1 MNTFNDFLNESKIT
15 LKRQYTNN
23 HPAITVGK
31 TASIRNRMLEAI
43 KDGKLTQ
50 EEFTA
55 ILKEA
60 SVDSNRWMKRN
71 ARFFSITEDGVT
83 LTKIGNRTLAAI
95 TVNESVVNEKVK
107 ETTEAEGRNWK
118 VGTLDHPKFG
128 KITTFKFMT
137 NDNVWIQL
145 STRQPLEDQDNFMIA
160 DGGSAY
166 NTSWSLNDK
175 NVKKMAKDLQELSL
189 RLQNDSFM
197 NLGKSG
203 EGKYKGKEVKLKDYV
218 DAVEAWVELKDS
230 LLSESVVTEAIT
242 AALRPFYRALNDSG
256 NLKRYDGP
264 KILGS
269 RPGNTPTDELIGADE
284 EDRILFGTNGN
295 KFGIKSVRGTNLPT
309 KLLKSLGFVE
319 GNSFTKGVE
328 AYKPKG
334 DDMIYIDLNN
344 MQELVAAFDPKTNYS
359 VEESA
364 VTESDEPKCTNRK
377 GHLYKQIDKDG
388 TVECT
393 HCGLRN
399 SLSESV
405 TANYSVEESV
415 VNESEAE
422 NILND
427 LLDERGGDMGEL
439 YGMEMEDA
447 LDTVE
452 AYGHK
457 GSKAKKIA
465 QELFALTNESNKNS
479 IQEGRAFAAAAKKAK
494 DSDEEEFEFN
504 GKKFPVTIKEKKV
517 VTEWLHTNFS
527 NFTSTLNEAFSS
539 QLLASLFKK
548 ENGKLDNSLAKAFY
562 GKTKIAMDKVQDEDL
577 ISTTPSAA
585 YKAKG
590 GNTITFYISD
600 NEKNNIYASEDAGY
614 YNKTIPGG
622 GYLLAVTSGDNKFY
636 DNAWANRYT
645 ATDKSRTL
653 VERPN
658 KSNDT
663 IGISKKYKGWD
674 GTGLYNV
681 KRISEVADRAV
692 VVNVDLLQ
700 QKYSTTNKRDERNAA
715 KSGATAFKSDKD
727 FKAENK
733 NRYEIILQNKAAK
746 LPLDKIVAD
755 AIDLLTDQIKQ
766 GLAKGEKGKYGDLI
780 IGISPNGRETKMR
793 DASNHMSNILDN
805 YARYVDYVKQEE
817 DSVAQYGQSE
827 SWYARSIKQYAKAI
841 KDGVD
846 KIESFNY
853 AW

>member
-95 TVNESVVNEKVK
+95 TVNEGN
-107 ETTEAEGRNWK
+107 A
-118 VGTLDHPKFG
+118 FG
-128 KITTFKFMT
+128 
-137 NDNVWIQL
+137 
-145 STRQPLEDQDNFMIA
+145 
-160 DGGSAY
+160 
-166 NTSWSLNDK
+166 
-175 NVKKMAKDLQELSL
+175 
-189 RLQNDSFM
+189 
-197 NLGKSG
+197 
-203 EGKYKGKEVKLKDYV
+203 
-218 DAVEAWVELKDS
+218 DAVRKAKEAGEK
-230 LLSESVVTEAIT
+230 EFE
-242 AALRPFYRALNDSG
+242 F
-256 NLKRYDGP
+256 
-264 KILGS
+264 
-269 RPGNTPTDELIGADE
+269 
-284 EDRILFGTNGN
+284 
-295 KFGIKSVRGTNLPT
+295 
-309 KLLKSLGFVE
+309 E
-319 GNSFTKGVE
+319 GET
-328 AYKPKG
+328 YK
-334 DDMIYIDLNN
+334 
-344 MQELVAAFDPKTNYS
+344 
-359 VEESA
+359 VEESE
-364 VTESDEPKCTNRK
+364 VTESKE
-377 GHLYKQIDKDG
+377 
-388 TVECT
+388 
-393 HCGLRN
+393 
-399 SLSESV
+399 SL
-405 TANYSVEESV
+405 
-415 VNESEAE
+415 EAHA
-422 NILND
+422 ILND
-427 LLDERGGDMGEL
+427 ILEELGGDMEGVH
-439 YGMEMEDA
+439 GMDMESA
-447 LDTVE
+447 MDTVE

-494 DSDEEEFEFN
+494 DADEEEFEFN

-577 ISTTPSAA
+577 ISTTPNDA

-600 NEKNNIYASEDAGY
+600 NEKNNMHAPDGTSY
-614 YNKTIPGG
+614 YNQTIPGG
-622 GYLLAVTSGDNKFY
+622 GYLLAVTNGDNKFY
-636 DNAWANRYT
+636 DNVWANRYT
-645 ATDKSRTL
+645 AKDKSRTL

-658 KSNDT
+658 KSVDT
-663 IGISKKYKGWD
+663 VGISKKYKGWD

-681 KRISEVADRAV
+681 KRISEVADRAIV
-692 VVNVDLLQ
+692 INVDLLQ
-700 QKYSTTNKRDERNAA
+700 QKYSTANKRAERDAA

-727 FKAENK
+727 FKTENK
-733 NRYEIILQNKAAK
+733 NRYETILQNKAAK
-746 LPLDKIVAD
+746 LPLDKMVAD
-755 AIDLLTDQIKQ
+755 AIDLLADQIKQ
-766 GLAKGEKGKYGDLI
+766 GLARGEKGKYGDLI
-780 IGISPNGRETKMR
+780 IGTNSKGRETKMR

-817 DSVAQYGQSE
+817 DTVAKYGQSE
-827 SWYARSIKQYAKAI
+827 SWYAKSIKEYAKAV

>member
-1 MNTFNDFLNESKIT
+1 MATVTMDAMDPKSKGLAKLLKKNKVKMEILTMRGPSGWPEVELTGKREDLETVLADGEYGWDDPELAEYIEESADVNEAKIT
-15 LKRQYTNN
+15 LKRRYTEN
-23 HPAITVGK
+23 HPAVTVGK
-31 TASIRNRMLEAI
+31 AARIRNKMLEAI
-43 KDGKLTQ
+43 ADGALTE
-50 EEFTA
+50 EEFNN
-55 ILKEA
+55 ILSEYSANAKQ
-60 SVDSNRWMKRN
+60 WMKRN
-71 ARFFSITEDGVT
+71 ARFFNVSEEGIALSKFGKKALSAV
-83 LTKIGNRTLAAI
+83 
-95 TVNESVVNEKVK
+95 VVNE
-107 ETTEAEGRNWK
+107 E
-118 VGTLDHPKFG
+118 
-128 KITTFKFMT
+128 
-137 NDNVWIQL
+137 
-145 STRQPLEDQDNFMIA
+145 
-160 DGGSAY
+160 
-166 NTSWSLNDK
+166 
-175 NVKKMAKDLQELSL
+175 
-189 RLQNDSFM
+189 
-197 NLGKSG
+197 
-203 EGKYKGKEVKLKDYV
+203 
-218 DAVEAWVELKDS
+218 
-230 LLSESVVTEAIT
+230 
-242 AALRPFYRALNDSG
+242 
-256 NLKRYDGP
+256 
-264 KILGS
+264 
-269 RPGNTPTDELIGADE
+269 
-284 EDRILFGTNGN
+284 
-295 KFGIKSVRGTNLPT
+295 
-309 KLLKSLGFVE
+309 
-319 GNSFTKGVE
+319 
-328 AYKPKG
+328 
-334 DDMIYIDLNN
+334 
-344 MQELVAAFDPKTNYS
+344 
-359 VEESA
+359 
-364 VTESDEPKCTNRK
+364 
-377 GHLYKQIDKDG
+377 
-388 TVECT
+388 
-393 HCGLRN
+393 
-399 SLSESV
+399 ESV
-405 TANYSVEESV
+405 T
-415 VNESEAE
+415 ESEAE
-422 NILND
+422 NILDD

-439 YGMEMEDA
+439 HGMEMEDA

>member
-1 MNTFNDFLNESKIT
+1 MSLEE
-15 LKRQYTNN
+15 
-23 HPAITVGK
+23 GK
-31 TASIRNRMLEAI
+31 ELYEIGFHLISSLAAEQA
-43 KDGKLTQ
+43 Q
-50 EEFTA
+50 EEFSKLQDGLGKLAEVISAKEPELINLEYTMVKTIDRKHERFDTA
-55 ILKEA
+55 HFAYITFITSPDKVQSIKDLFDGEI
-60 SVDSNRWMKRN
+60 SVLRHLIIKTTADAEESLIK
-71 ARFFSITEDGVT
+71 
-83 LTKIGNRTLAAI
+83 
-95 TVNESVVNEKVK
+95 VNEIF
-107 ETTEAEGRNWK
+107 AE
-118 VGTLDHPKFG
+118 
-128 KITTFKFMT
+128 
-137 NDNVWIQL
+137 
-145 STRQPLEDQDNFMIA
+145 
-160 DGGSAY
+160 
-166 NTSWSLNDK
+166 
-175 NVKKMAKDLQELSL
+175 
-189 RLQNDSFM
+189 
-197 NLGKSG
+197 
-203 EGKYKGKEVKLKDYV
+203 
-218 DAVEAWVELKDS
+218 
-230 LLSESVVTEAIT
+230 
-242 AALRPFYRALNDSG
+242 
-256 NLKRYDGP
+256 
-264 KILGS
+264 
-269 RPGNTPTDELIGADE
+269 DE
-284 EDRILFGTNGN
+284 E
-295 KFGIKSVRGTNLPT
+295 
-309 KLLKSLGFVE
+309 E
-319 GNSFTKGVE
+319 E
-328 AYKPKG
+328 
-334 DDMIYIDLNN
+334 MDL
-344 MQELVAAFDPKTNYS
+344 E
-359 VEESA
+359 
-364 VTESDEPKCTNRK
+364 
-377 GHLYKQIDKDG
+377 
-388 TVECT
+388 
-393 HCGLRN
+393 
-399 SLSESV
+399 
-405 TANYSVEESV
+405 
-415 VNESEAE
+415 
-422 NILND
+422 
-427 LLDERGGDMGEL
+427 
-439 YGMEMEDA
+439 
-447 LDTVE
+447 
-452 AYGHK
+452 
-457 GSKAKKIA
+457 
-465 QELFALTNESNKNS
+465 
-479 IQEGRAFAAAAKKAK
+479 EGRAFVAAAKKAK

>member
-23 HPAITVGK
+23 HPAVTVGK

-95 TVNESVVNEKVK
+95 TVNEGN
-107 ETTEAEGRNWK
+107 A
-118 VGTLDHPKFG
+118 FG
-128 KITTFKFMT
+128 
-137 NDNVWIQL
+137 
-145 STRQPLEDQDNFMIA
+145 
-160 DGGSAY
+160 
-166 NTSWSLNDK
+166 
-175 NVKKMAKDLQELSL
+175 
-189 RLQNDSFM
+189 
-197 NLGKSG
+197 
-203 EGKYKGKEVKLKDYV
+203 
-218 DAVEAWVELKDS
+218 DAVRKAKEAGEK
-230 LLSESVVTEAIT
+230 EFE
-242 AALRPFYRALNDSG
+242 F
-256 NLKRYDGP
+256 
-264 KILGS
+264 
-269 RPGNTPTDELIGADE
+269 
-284 EDRILFGTNGN
+284 
-295 KFGIKSVRGTNLPT
+295 
-309 KLLKSLGFVE
+309 E
-319 GNSFTKGVE
+319 GET
-328 AYKPKG
+328 YK
-334 DDMIYIDLNN
+334 
-344 MQELVAAFDPKTNYS
+344 
-359 VEESA
+359 VEES
-364 VTESDEPKCTNRK
+364 
-377 GHLYKQIDKDG
+377 
-388 TVECT
+388 
-393 HCGLRN
+393 
-399 SLSESV
+399 
-405 TANYSVEESV
+405 EE
-415 VNESEAE
+415 E
-422 NILND
+422 
-427 LLDERGGDMGEL
+427 
-439 YGMEMEDA
+439 
-447 LDTVE
+447 
-452 AYGHK
+452 
-457 GSKAKKIA
+457 
-465 QELFALTNESNKNS
+465 NS
-479 IQEGRAFAAAAKKAK
+479 IQEGRAFVAAAKKAK
-494 DSDEEEFEFN
+494 DAGEKEFEYN
-504 GKKFPVTIKEKKV
+504 GKKFPVTIKEKEEV
-517 VTEWLHTNFS
+517 ITEWLYTNFS
-527 NFTSTLNEAFSS
+527 KFTSTINEAFSS

-548 ENGKLDNSLAKAFY
+548 ENGQLDNSLAKAFY

-577 ISTTPSAA
+577 ISTTPDAA

-600 NEKNNIYASEDAGY
+600 NEKNNMYAPEDAGY

-733 NRYEIILQNKAAK
+733 NRYETILQNKAAK
-746 LPLDKIVAD
+746 LPLDKMVAD

-766 GLAKGEKGKYGDLI
+766 GLAKGEKGKYGDII
-780 IGISPNGRETKMR
+780 IGLSPNGRETKMR

-827 SWYARSIKQYAKAI
+827 SWYAKSVKEYAKAV